1 MAMVGSETKLHWE
14 KLGVAEP
21 KHEFT
26 YATVLR
32 AKVPGGW
39 LVSVFYTSG
48 HQDGGVACT
57 FFPDPGHVWDGG
69 SLD

>member
-14 KLGVAEP
+14 KLSVAEP

-26 YATVLR
+26 YATILR

-39 LVSVFYTSG
+39 LMTVFYTSG
-48 HQDGGVACT
+48 HQDGGVATT
-57 FFPDPGHVWDGG
+57 FVPDPEHTWDGG
-69 SLD
+69 SLA